1 MGLVIGLHGSK
12 GSGKDQ
18 FFTVL
23 RKNFPQLDVQ
33 KIAYADPIKTEVMN
47 IFDLQSEDQYDLF
60 KRTQLQFCLHS
71 GQNTPDCV
79 FGRQVVREIGMLM
92 RRYNSEQF
100 IQYVNQHI
108 TASPNALWCVTDL
121 RFDNELQSLQM
132 LDNSIIVKVKRPGY
146 NFDGHVTETELPDSE
161 CSSIINND
169 GTLEQ
174 YEEKIL
180 DTMRSIFNTMRIN

>member
-79 FGRQVVREIGMLM
+79 FGRHVVREIGMLM

-100 IQYVNQHI
+100 IQYVNQRI
-108 TASPNALWCVTDL
+108 LASPNTLWCVTDL

-180 DTMRSIFNTMRIN
+180 DTMRSIFNTLRLN

>member
-23 RKNFPQLDVQ
+23 RKNFPQLDIQ
-33 KIAYADPIKTEVMN
+33 KIAYADPIKTEVMR
-47 IFDLQSEDQYDLF
+47 IFGLQNEEQYDLF
-60 KRTQLQFCLHS
+60 KWTQVQFCLQS

-79 FGRQVVREIGMLM
+79 SGRQVVREIGMLM
-92 RRYNSEQF
+92 RRYNSDQF
-100 IQYVNQHI
+100 IQYVNQRI
-108 TASPNALWCVTDL
+108 AASPNTLWCVTDL
-121 RFDNELQSLQM
+121 RFDNELQSLQL
-132 LDNSIIVKVKRPGY
+132 LDNSIIVKIKRPGY
-146 NFDGHVTETELPDSE
+146 NFDGHETETELPNSE

-180 DTMRSIFNTMRIN
+180 DAMRSIFNTLRLN

>member
-47 IFDLQSEDQYDLF
+47 IFGLQSEDQYDLF

-79 FGRQVVREIGMLM
+79 SGRQVVREIGMLM
-92 RRYNSEQF
+92 RRYNSDQF
-100 IQYVNQHI
+100 IQYVNHCI

-180 DTMRSIFNTMRIN
+180 DTMRSIFNTLRLN